1 MKIFC
6 IGRNYALH
14 AKELGNAIP
23 ESPVVFMKPVTAL
36 LKNNL
41 PFFYPEFS
49 EAIEYEAE
57 LVLKISKNGKHVQ
70 SKFAKDYYDE
80 ITVGIDFT
88 ARDLQ
93 SKLKE
98 KGLPWE
104 LAKAFDQS
112 AVLGEF
118 VSFDQLKNKDEI
130 SFSLLKNGS
139 IAQEGTSKDV
149 LFTFDELICFIS
161 QYFTLQA
168 GDLIYTGTPAGVA
181 KVAIGEKY
189 EGLLE
194 GRKVFECEI
203 K

>member
-168 GDLIYTGTPAGVA
+168 GDLIYTGQPEGVA

>member
-36 LKNNL
+36 LKNNM

-49 EAIEYEAE
+49 QSIEFEAE
-57 LVLKISKNGKHVQ
+57 LVLKIAKNGKHIQ
-70 SKFAKDYYDE
+70 AKFARDYYDE

-118 VSFDQLKNKDEI
+118 TSIKALDTQDAI
-130 SFSLLKNGS
+130 AFSLKKNGS
-139 IAQEGTSKDV
+139 NVQEGNSKDV
-149 LFTFDELICFIS
+149 LFKFDELICFIS
-161 QYFTLQA
+161 QYFTLQT
-168 GDLIYTGTPAGVA
+168 GDLIYTGTPEGVG
-181 KVAIGEKY
+181 KIAIGEKY
-189 EGLLE
+189 EGFME
-194 GRKVFECEI
+194 GKKVFECEI

>member
-88 ARDLQ
+88 ARYLQ

>member
-23 ESPVVFMKPVTAL
+23 ESPVVFMKPATAL
-36 LKNNL
+36 LKNNM

-49 EAIEYEAE
+49 AAIEFEAE
-57 LVLKISKNGKHVQ
+57 LVLKVAKNGKHIQ
-70 SKFAKDYYDE
+70 AKFAKDYYDE

-118 VSFDQLKNKDEI
+118 ITVNQLKNKEAI
-130 SFSLLKNGS
+130 PFSLHKNGS
-139 IAQEGTSKDV
+139 KVQEGNSQDV
-149 LFTFDELICFIS
+149 LFSFDELICFIS

-181 KVAIGEKY
+181 KIAIGEKY
-189 EGLLE
+189 EGFLE
-194 GRKVFECEI
+194 DKKVFECEI